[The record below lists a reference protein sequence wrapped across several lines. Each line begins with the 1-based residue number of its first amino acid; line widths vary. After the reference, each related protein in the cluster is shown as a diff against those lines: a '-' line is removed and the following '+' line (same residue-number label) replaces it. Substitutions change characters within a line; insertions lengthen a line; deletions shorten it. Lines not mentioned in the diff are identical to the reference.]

1 MLLICI
7 ACLCSA
13 FFLGKDGVSN
23 NGDAEIVDRIDNS
36 DADIAFAY
44 EGQVKREVLP
54 EDLFSIGNAWGMVGY
69 NRSVPA
75 TGAGIKVGIIEG
87 GIVDLSSSFNDFSYY
102 GQPFS
107 YPYTT
112 EEAKSMEHAHKV
124 ASILGG
130 TKGIAQDISL
140 VLARQ
145 TDGSTGF
152 FDCVSYLIE
161 QEHVDIISC
170 SSGSDVNSGEYSSQ
184 RSWALDKKI
193 RESGVL
199 FVQAI
204 GNHNSTEVNYAIC
217 QSLAHNV
224 LSVGACDK
232 EGNSCD
238 DFNRYGIK
246 PEYDDKVLGV
256 KLLAPGKSLYGIP
269 GILDDQLIYH
279 SEITNI
285 EEKIN
290 GTSFSTPMVAGIAA
304 LLMQEF
310 PSLRGH
316 PELMIP
322 LLCNAAR
329 PAANQTTVP
338 SYRQGFGIVDY
349 QRARSAAAA
358 LYSSQVDGQSE
369 QGDVLYSGSVSLS
382 PGETLKA
389 VAATQSNMPATVGE
403 AMEPA
408 DMDFARASIRLLDSS
423 GQTIAQSTSK
433 ANSSSLS
440 YANGQSFAFLS
451 VEVSLS
457 HASSYGRPEK
467 VGISVWKES
476 DPPGSISIT
485 SGNQLDGLPVFSV
498 SFPEYLDSPTSNLRL
513 VITDYHSVPVV
524 TRQYLHHTDTVQLTA
539 AEWAAVIDLLG
550 REYYAYLFWSQ
561 PSGSGLPNFL
571 FSRQVVLYEPTTFS
585 SAVQL
590 TPSSFGFEEQY
601 FFYQK
606 NKTLTVGGLQ
616 IQTSRLR
623 CGYIQEQYVNLSPK
637 RQGAGSAF
645 LELTFNAT
653 IYRWMVGL
661 TIWKDLELTVSAGDT
676 ATLSYL
682 SVNNV
687 WTPYLDLLS
696 DVTLPERRSEVIRI
710 QSGTPIRGLRIQAT
724 SVQAPTRN
732 LGRLCVDDIVLSTD
746 QNAGAFI
753 TGGYYPVVVRESFRA
768 EVNPW

>member
-1 MLLICI
+1 MNKKLSRWFV
-7 ACLCSA
+7 AMSFVFA
-13 FFLGKDGVSN
+13 FFLCFSPSTNTKNVSLN
-23 NGDAEIVDRIDNS
+23 SVDERS
-36 DADIAFAY
+36 CSFVH
-44 EGQVKREVLP
+44 EGEVKREVLP

-75 TGAGIKVGIIEG
+75 TGAGIKVGVIENA
-87 GIVDLSSSFNDFSYY
+87 IVGASGSFADFSCH
-102 GQPFS
+102 GQYFS
-107 YPYTT
+107 YPYS
-112 EEAKSMEHAHKV
+112 EAEANEVNHAWKV
-124 ASILGG
+124 LSILGG
-130 TKGIAQDISL
+130 NKGIAEDISL
-140 VLARQ
+140 SLVSR
-145 TDGSTGF
+145 SSYS
-152 FDCVSYLIE
+152 FDDCIDWLINVE
-161 QEHVDIISC
+161 QVDIIS
-170 SSGSDVNSGEYSSQ
+170 SSTGSNQYSGEYSTA
-184 RSWALDKKI
+184 RSNYLDRI
-193 RESGVL
+193 VRESGVL
-199 FVQAI
+199 IVEAI
-204 GNHNSTEVNYAIC
+204 GNTNEVSLATMD
-217 QSLAHNV
+217 SLAHNV

-238 DFNRYGIK
+238 NFNAYGTH
-246 PEYDDKVLGV
+246 PAYDDKVFGV
-256 KLLAPGKSLYGIP
+256 KLLAPGESLYGIP
-269 GILDDQLIYH
+269 GLLDDQLLYPD
-279 SEITNI
+279 EIKDA
-285 EEKIN
+285 EKKIS
-290 GTSFSTPMVAGIAA
+290 GTSFATPMVAGIAA

-322 LLCNAAR
+322 LLCNTAR

-724 SVQAPTRN
+724 STQAPTRN

>member
-1 MLLICI
+1 MNKKLSRWFV
-7 ACLCSA
+7 AMSFVFA
-13 FFLGKDGVSN
+13 FFLCFSPSTNTKNVSLN
-23 NGDAEIVDRIDNS
+23 SVDERS
-36 DADIAFAY
+36 CSFVH
-44 EGQVKREVLP
+44 EGEVKREVLP

-75 TGAGIKVGIIEG
+75 TGAGIKVGVIENA
-87 GIVDLSSSFNDFSYY
+87 IVGASGSFADFSCH
-102 GQPFS
+102 GQYFS
-107 YPYTT
+107 YPYS
-112 EEAKSMEHAHKV
+112 EAEANEVNHAWKV
-124 ASILGG
+124 LSILGG
-130 TKGIAQDISL
+130 NKGIAEDISL
-140 VLARQ
+140 SLVSR
-145 TDGSTGF
+145 SSYS
-152 FDCVSYLIE
+152 FDDCIDWLINVE
-161 QEHVDIISC
+161 QVDIIS
-170 SSGSDVNSGEYSSQ
+170 SSTGSNQYSGEYSTA
-184 RSWALDKKI
+184 RSNYLDRI
-193 RESGVL
+193 VRESGVL
-199 FVQAI
+199 IVEAI
-204 GNHNSTEVNYAIC
+204 GNTNEVSLATMD
-217 QSLAHNV
+217 SLAHNV

-238 DFNRYGIK
+238 NFNAYGTH
-246 PEYDDKVLGV
+246 PAYDDKVFGV
-256 KLLAPGKSLYGIP
+256 KLLAPGESLYGIP
-269 GILDDQLIYH
+269 GLLDDQLLYPD
-279 SEITNI
+279 EIKDA
-285 EEKIN
+285 EKKIS
-290 GTSFSTPMVAGIAA
+290 GTSFATPMVAGIAA

-322 LLCNAAR
+322 LLCNTAR

-724 SVQAPTRN
+724 STQAPTRN

-753 TGGYYPVVVRESFRA
+753 TGGYYPVVVRETFKA

>member
-1 MLLICI
+1 MNKKLSRWFV
-7 ACLCSA
+7 AMSFVFA
-13 FFLGKDGVSN
+13 FFLCFSPSTNTKNVSLN
-23 NGDAEIVDRIDNS
+23 SVDERS
-36 DADIAFAY
+36 CSFAH
-44 EGQVKREVLP
+44 EGEVKREVLP

-75 TGAGIKVGIIEG
+75 TGAGIKVGVIENA
-87 GIVDLSSSFNDFSYY
+87 IVGASGSFADFSCH
-102 GQPFS
+102 GQYFS
-107 YPYTT
+107 YPYS
-112 EEAKSMEHAHKV
+112 EAEANEVNHAWKV
-124 ASILGG
+124 LSILGG
-130 TKGIAQDISL
+130 NKGIAEDISL
-140 VLARQ
+140 SLVSR
-145 TDGSTGF
+145 SSYSF
-152 FDCVSYLIE
+152 EDCIDWLINVE
-161 QEHVDIISC
+161 QVDIIS
-170 SSGSDVNSGEYSSQ
+170 SSTGSNQYSGEYSTA
-184 RSWALDKKI
+184 RSNYLDRI
-193 RESGVL
+193 VRESGVL
-199 FVQAI
+199 IVEAI
-204 GNHNSTEVNYAIC
+204 GNTNEVSLATMD
-217 QSLAHNV
+217 SLAHNV

-238 DFNRYGIK
+238 NFNAYGTH
-246 PEYDDKVLGV
+246 PAYDDKVFGV
-256 KLLAPGKSLYGIP
+256 KLLAPGESLYGIP
-269 GILDDQLIYH
+269 GLLDDQLLYPD
-279 SEITNI
+279 EIKDA
-285 EEKIN
+285 EKKIS
-290 GTSFSTPMVAGIAA
+290 GTSFATPMVAGIAA

-322 LLCNAAR
+322 LLCNTAR

-440 YANGQSFAFLS
+440 YTNGQSFAFLS

-513 VITDYHSVPVV
+513 VITDYHSVPVA

-645 LELTFNAT
+645 LELTFDAT
-653 IYRWMVGL
+653 IYRWMVGF

-682 SVNNV
+682 STNNV

-724 SVQAPTRN
+724 STQAPTRN

-746 QNAGAFI
+746 QNAGVFI
-753 TGGYYPVVVRESFRA
+753 TGDYYPVVVRETFKA